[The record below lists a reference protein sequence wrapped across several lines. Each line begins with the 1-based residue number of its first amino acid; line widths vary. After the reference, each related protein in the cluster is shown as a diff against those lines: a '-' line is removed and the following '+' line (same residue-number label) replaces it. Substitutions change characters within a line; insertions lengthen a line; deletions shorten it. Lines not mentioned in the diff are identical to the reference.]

1 MAVRRLAE
9 PALQPKSFA
18 FTAENLDWA
27 KGQIARYPEGRQA
40 SAIIPILWRA
50 QEQEGWVTIPQ
61 AISPGGPVVQTS
73 GLALREI
80 GPGAAYSPVPVRES
94 ASALLPAEYR
104 PRPCRQSPTPQ
115 VQHADRHSQR
125 SRCH

>member
-50 QEQEGWVTIPQ
+50 QEQAGGWLPQ
-61 AISPGGPVVQTS
+61 KAI
-73 GLALREI
+73 
-80 GPGAAYSPVPVRES
+80 
-94 ASALLPAEYR
+94 
-104 PRPCRQSPTPQ
+104 
-115 VQHADRHSQR
+115 
-125 SRCH
+125 